1 VAYPPHMVW
10 TPGRRRREREA
21 ELVALDRWRVARRML
36 DDEVTALGED
46 LAELHGDTLAEELV
60 EEAQHHY
67 GRALEHYEQA
77 KALVAASATA
87 DDLLGVEQVVA
98 DARYH
103 RAAVLAVQAGEPL
116 PDRREP
122 CFFDPRHGPS
132 VRDVSWAPPS
142 GVARTVAVC
151 AADARRLEGG
161 QPPAV
166 RQVRVGD
173 RYVNVHE
180 VDPFATVRD
189 LADPQRG
196 HVAAGRDTR
205 LTDKHLAEAYARQTL
220 NGANLPDGHGRL

>member
-1 VAYPPHMVW
+1 MTVDDTTRHSSPQQD
-10 TPGRRRREREA
+10 RENYRS
-21 ELVALDRWRVARRML
+21 VV
-36 DDEVTALGED
+36 
-46 LAELHGDTLAEELV
+46 
-60 EEAQHHY
+60 
-67 GRALEHYEQA
+67 LEHP
-77 KALVAASATA
+77 SST
-87 DDLLGVEQVVA
+87 
-98 DARYH
+98 
-103 RAAVLAVQAGEPL
+103 AGEPL

-180 VDPFATVRD
+180 VDPFTTVRD
-189 LADPQRG
+189 LADPQRA
-196 HVAAGRDTR
+196 HVAAGRDTHR
-205 LTDKHLAEAYARQTL
+205 TDKHLAEAYVRQTV
-220 NGANLPDGHGRL
+220 NGADLPEGRGRL